1 MLTELDVI
9 NACLA
14 TMSEM
19 PLVELDDDHPLVA
32 SARQNFR
39 EAMVKVMG
47 LKWWFNTDFLTLKQA
62 NDKFI
67 YVPQDAIS
75 CVPLYRDDLTMRGRR
90 LYDRYNGTYEV
101 TGPVE
106 VYVIRS
112 IPFEDLPLPAQILV
126 RDRTVL
132 DFQMN
137 YDGDELRTQKL
148 EQAFAT
154 SYRQVNAEN
163 TRQLNINVFRM
174 QETMRSRHRAGY
186 RTSRVGRNFGGLR

>member
-32 SARQNFR
+32 SARQNFK
-39 EAMVKVMG
+39 EALVKEMG
-47 LKWWFNTDFLTLKQA
+47 LKWWFNTDFLSLKQA

-67 YVPQDAIS
+67 YVPQDAVS

-90 LYDRYNGTYEV
+90 LYDRYNGTYEI
-101 TGPVE
+101 TGPID
-106 VYVIRS
+106 VYVIRN
-112 IPFEDLPLPAQILV
+112 IPFEELPLPAQILV

-137 YDGDELRTQKL
+137 YDGDELRTRKL
-148 EQAFAT
+148 EEAYAR

-174 QETMRSRHRAGY
+174 QETMRARHRAGY